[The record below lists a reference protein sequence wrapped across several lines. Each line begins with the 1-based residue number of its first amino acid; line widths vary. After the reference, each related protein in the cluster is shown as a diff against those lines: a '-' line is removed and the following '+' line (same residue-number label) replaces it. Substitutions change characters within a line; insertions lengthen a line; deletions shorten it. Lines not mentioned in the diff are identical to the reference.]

1 MKLFYKP
8 KCPID
13 WITRYYLAFQVKKGA
28 IIIIIII
35 MTSHL
40 LPILLLLLTR
50 LTSGLEL
57 VGPPPAND
65 DEDDDDRIGPSEPGF
80 LPSGALRFAEDPESA
95 VALPGDHVYFSC
107 KTAGGAGGEQ

>member
-1 MKLFYKP
+1 M
-8 KCPID
+8 
-13 WITRYYLAFQVKKGA
+13 KKGA

-57 VGPPPAND
+57 VDPPPAND
-65 DEDDDDRIGPSEPGF
+65 DDDDDRIGPSEPGF